1 MTPASPA
8 SSQPAATPAA
18 RASSSSATALAQADE
33 QLSGGFRVSG
43 RLRVGEEFADS
54 GSVVLHRVSGFFTGA
69 VDSTKIGPGGA
80 FELRVPETP
89 VPGGGDVYFASARWD
104 DVVYFGPAIAEPPE
118 PGAAYV
124 IQAYPA
130 AEAEVAPPVRVRN
143 IFLERAD
150 PGPGWRAMDLF
161 EVRNA
166 TGTTLVAG
174 PSGATWSYPLPPGA
188 VDFVV
193 GESDLSPGAASFSA
207 GRVSVSA
214 ALRPG
219 ESVYLFRYRLPGDVL
234 RIPLEG
240 PTASL
245 ELLIREPAGELSVQ
259 GLAAAEPVEL
269 EGGTYRRFAGR
280 DLAPATIVARRGA
293 AAEPVSSIPL
303 LAAVLTLVLAVTG
316 AFVMARLQSRR
327 RLPPAAA
334 RRQGLLEIAELD
346 EAMTAGKVGTGE
358 YQRRREQIL
367 RRLGS

>member
-1 MTPASPA
+1 MLLASVVALPAP
-8 SSQPAATPAA
+8 
-18 RASSSSATALAQADE
+18 ADE

-43 RLRVGEEFADS
+43 QLRVGEEFADS

-69 VDSTKIGPGGA
+69 VDSTKIGPGGT

-89 VPGGGDVYFASARWD
+89 IPGGGDVYFASVRWD
-104 DVVYFGPAIAEPPE
+104 DVVYFGPAIAEPPD

-124 IQAYPA
+124 VQAYPA
-130 AEAEVAPPVRVRN
+130 AEAEVPPPVRVRN

-166 TGTTLVAG
+166 TSTTLVAG

-188 VDFVV
+188 VEFVV

-240 PTASL
+240 PTASM

-280 DLAPATIVARRGA
+280 DLAPATIVASRGA
-293 AAEPVSSIPL
+293 TASEPASSIPL
-303 LAAVLTLVLAVTG
+303 LAAVLTLVLAVAG
-316 AFVMARLQSRR
+316 ALVVARLQSRR

-346 EAMTAGKVGTGE
+346 EAMSAGRVGTGE